1 MSVLKSKSCSSPH
14 GEKRRW
20 EKPLA
25 FHRLISSPTPILSS
39 PAFYSKDCRLLIYQ
53 QMLAILS
60 FLLLS
65 ILSFVVN
72 ISYPSSSLRSLTIS
86 QTLLHLIPQGTY
98 LGWQV
103 YNHICPALF
112 LFYVFFLSSFPSSV
126 LHNKYDSTKSST
138 YEKNGTSFSIQ
149 YGSGSMKGF
158 LSTDTVEVI
167 NVIT

>member
-65 ILSFVVN
+65 ILSFEVN

-112 LFYVFFLSSFPSSV
+112 LFLCIFFYHHSL
-126 LHNKYDSTKSST
+126 LQCCT
-138 YEKNGTSFSIQ
+138 TSMTAPNLALMRKMAPAFRFN
-149 YGSGSMKGF
+149 MA
-158 LSTDTVEVI
+158 VEVWKDFSALI
-167 NVIT
+167 QWR

>member
-39 PAFYSKDCRLLIYQ
+39 PAFNSKDCRLLIYQ

-103 YNHICPALF
+103 YNYICPALF
-112 LFYVFFLSSFPSSV
+112 LFLCIFFIIIPFFSV
-126 LHNKYDSTKSST
+126 AQQVWQHQ
-138 YEKNGTSFSIQ
+138 I
-149 YGSGSMKGF
+149 
-158 LSTDTVEVI
+158 
-167 NVIT
+167 

>member
-1 MSVLKSKSCSSPH
+1 MSVLKSKSCSSAH

-86 QTLLHLIPQGTY
+86 QILLHLIPQGTY

-112 LFYVFFLSSFPSSV
+112 LFYVFFFIIIPFFSV
-126 LHNKYDSTKSST
+126 AQQVWQHQ
-138 YEKNGTSFSIQ
+138 I
-149 YGSGSMKGF
+149 
-158 LSTDTVEVI
+158 
-167 NVIT
+167 

>member
-39 PAFYSKDCRLLIYQ
+39 PAFNSKDCRLLIYQ

-72 ISYPSSSLRSLTIS
+72 ISYPSSPLRSLTIS

-112 LFYVFFLSSFPSSV
+112 LFYVFFFYHHSL
-126 LHNKYDSTKSST
+126 LQCCT
-138 YEKNGTSFSIQ
+138 TSMTAPNLALMRKMAPAFRFN
-149 YGSGSMKGF
+149 MA
-158 LSTDTVEVI
+158 VEVWKDFLALI
-167 NVIT
+167 QWR